1 MEKKNP
7 SIPHYYGGN
16 TFDKYIYP
24 HLFAGE
30 FLEIPELQ

>member
-7 SIPHYYGGN
+7 SIPLTYGGILL
-16 TFDKYIYP
+16 TSTYS